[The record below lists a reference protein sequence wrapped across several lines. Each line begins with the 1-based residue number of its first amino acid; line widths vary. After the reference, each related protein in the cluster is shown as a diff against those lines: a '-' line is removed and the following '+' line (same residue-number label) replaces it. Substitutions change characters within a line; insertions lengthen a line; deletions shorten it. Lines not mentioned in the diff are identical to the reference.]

1 MKNVFIF
8 FIFLFFVFSCSKEKK
23 AKDIV
28 IEEIV
33 SHCDCVS
40 SFLLVISEMNVLR
53 MEHEKKSNI
62 DSSTYLEKK
71 IFLESIMRSVD
82 KKCIIYE
89 GADSDLQLCDD
100 YQNLLSEMELYGL
113 Y

>member
-1 MKNVFIF
+1 MKNVFYL

-28 IEEIV
+28 IEKIV
-33 SHCDCVS
+33 SPCDCVS
-40 SFLLVISEMNVLR
+40 SFFIVISEINALSV
-53 MEHEKKSNI
+53 KKSNI
-62 DSSTYLEKK
+62 DSSTYLAEKK
-71 IFLESIMRSVD
+71 FLESIMNSVD
-82 KKCIIYE
+82 QKCVIYE

-100 YQNLLSEMELYGL
+100 YQNLLSEMKLYGL